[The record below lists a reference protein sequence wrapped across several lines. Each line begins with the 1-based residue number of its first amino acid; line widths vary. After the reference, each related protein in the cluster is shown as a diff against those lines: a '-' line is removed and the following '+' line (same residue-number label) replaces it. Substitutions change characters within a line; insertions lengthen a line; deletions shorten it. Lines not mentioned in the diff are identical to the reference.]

1 MSQTS
6 DLPHH
11 IGIFKGHAG
20 TTVAPHLWP
29 SSTGAATDEHA
40 TKEQAMFSSSKPSGS
55 RGLLTAA
62 ALGAGGFLALRQ
74 AVRMRRRIDFAG
86 KVVLITGGSRGL
98 GLVMARQ
105 FGQQG
110 AKVAI
115 CARDHNEVRDAQWD
129 LRGRGVDAMGLPADV
144 TSKEQVENL
153 IGRVNHHFGQIDVL
167 VNNAGT
173 IQVGPMETMTISDY
187 EEAMKLHFWAP
198 LYTTLAVL
206 PQMRSRGA
214 GRIVNI
220 SSIGGKVPAPHL
232 LPYSASKFALTGFSE
247 GLRSELLKDG
257 IYVTTVCPGLMR
269 TGSPRNALFKSQHR
283 QEYAWFA
290 ISDATPGLS
299 ISAER
304 AAARIIRACRHGEA
318 ETMVSLPSRLA
329 TTFHGVFPGVT
340 AEMNALIN
348 AMLPAPGGI
357 GQDRR
362 TGKESES
369 AAAPSIFTALNERAA
384 ARNNEMR

>member
-1 MSQTS
+1 
-6 DLPHH
+6 
-11 IGIFKGHAG
+11 
-20 TTVAPHLWP
+20 
-29 SSTGAATDEHA
+29 
-40 TKEQAMFSSSKPSGS
+40 
-55 RGLLTAA
+55 
-62 ALGAGGFLALRQ
+62 
-74 AVRMRRRIDFAG
+74 
-86 KVVLITGGSRGL
+86 
-98 GLVMARQ
+98 
-105 FGQQG
+105 
-110 AKVAI
+110 
-115 CARDHNEVRDAQWD
+115 
-129 LRGRGVDAMGLPADV
+129 
-144 TSKEQVENL
+144 
-153 IGRVNHHFGQIDVL
+153 
-167 VNNAGT
+167 
-173 IQVGPMETMTISDY
+173 
-187 EEAMKLHFWAP
+187 
-198 LYTTLAVL
+198 
-206 PQMRSRGA
+206 MRSRGA